1 MEDGGDVPAASAGA
15 ESSGDVPAASAGAD
29 AFEDEVDLEIGEEQR
44 KPL

>member
-1 MEDGGDVPAASAGA
+1 MEDGGDVSAASAGA
-15 ESSGDVPAASAGAD
+15 GSSGDVPAASAGAD